1 MQQDRRLS
9 QVLVRETLAEHV
21 VVVER
26 RVTAFAHER
35 PRRDHRSR
43 GLARRGRLWAVP
55 VSAALVTP
63 AHTDVFDGCGL
74 NL

>member
-9 QVLVRETLAEHV
+9 QVLVGKTLAEHV
-21 VVVER
+21 VVVEWQ
-26 RVTAFAHER
+26 VTAFTHEC

-43 GLARRGRLWAVP
+43 CLARRGRLWAVP

-63 AHTDVFDGCGL
+63 AHTDVFDGYGL